1 MGKASNRKKDRIT
14 LTENEGALTVS
25 FIFAGKLYKKT
36 HQFTH
41 SELEHMK
48 TLCAEHG
55 DAAANQVVWKMATR
69 YGGYF
74 AENVLAQAG
83 SEYVAAHFK
92 GPRAIPANVLASL
105 DAGANG
111 LTYADFVKHEDAVQ
125 QSEGDQDAN

>member
-1 MGKASNRKKDRIT
+1 MGKASNRKKDRIE
-14 LTENEGALTVS
+14 LNENEGALVVS

-36 HQFTH
+36 HQFNN

-83 SEYVAAHFK
+83 SEYVAAYFK
-92 GPRAIPANVLASL
+92 GPRTIPAHVLASL
-105 DAGANG
+105 DDGANG
-111 LTYADFVKHEDAVQ
+111 LTYADLVKHEEQVKGT
-125 QSEGDQDAN
+125 EE